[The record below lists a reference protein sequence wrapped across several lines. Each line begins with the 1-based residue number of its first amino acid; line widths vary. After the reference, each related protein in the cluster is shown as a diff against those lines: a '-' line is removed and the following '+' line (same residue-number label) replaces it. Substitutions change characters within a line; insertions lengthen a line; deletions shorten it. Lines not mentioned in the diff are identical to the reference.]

1 MRAALRILRDVTEHR
16 RLLFA
21 TTRIEL
27 EKRYAGSVLGFAWI
41 VLNPMLFL
49 AVYVFLY
56 VFIFKSTLP
65 GSTRIGYTVFVFTG
79 LIPFLAFMEASN
91 GSVQLIKAN
100 LHFVKNLVFPADLIP
115 VRQVLTAFVGEF
127 VGLAMLVALAAID
140 GSLSWKMLLL
150 PGLIAIQFLLL
161 VGTAF
166 LCAGFGLMLPDF
178 GYFLGTF
185 LTLLLF
191 LSPIGFKVGT
201 LQGPINL
208 IVVFNPFTYMIELF
222 RWVLI
227 PDTGFDP
234 FYLSIYVAI
243 SIAVFVL
250 GSSFFYR
257 LRAHLVD
264 YE

>member
-1 MRAALRILRDVTEHR
+1 MRAALKILRDVAEHR
-16 RLLFA
+16 RLLIA

-27 EKRYAGSVLGFAWI
+27 MKRYAGSVLGFFWI

-49 AVYVFLY
+49 SVYVFLY
-56 VFIFKSTLP
+56 LVVFKTTWP
-65 GSTRIGYTVFVFTG
+65 GTSAVGYTIFVFAG

-91 GSVQLIKAN
+91 GSVQLIRTN

-115 VRQVLTAFVGEF
+115 VRQVLTAFVAEF
-127 VGLAMLVALAAID
+127 VGLAILLVLAVID
-140 GSLSWKMLLL
+140 DSLSWKLILL
-150 PGLIAIQFLLL
+150 PVLIAIQFLLL

-166 LCAGFGLMLPDF
+166 LCAGFGLLLPDF

-185 LTLLLF
+185 LMLLLF
-191 LSPIGFKVGT
+191 LSPIGFRTGT
-201 LQGPINL
+201 LTGPIRL
-208 IVVFNPFTYMIELF
+208 IVVLNPFTYMIEAF
-222 RWVLI
+222 RSVLI
-227 PDTGFDP
+227 PDNGLDA
-234 FYLSIYVAI
+234 LSLSLYTLI
-243 SIAVFVL
+243 SVAVFVV